1 MILVDH
7 RVHHI
12 HHSNACISKFG
23 RVHKF
28 GQVSVV
34 GMIVTVKIGEEKRA
48 RIGKGNKIK

>member
-1 MILVDH
+1 MILVFH

-12 HHSNACISKFG
+12 HHSNACTSKFG

-28 GQVSVV
+28 GRVSVV
-34 GMIVTVKIGEEKRA
+34 GKIVTVKIGKDKRA